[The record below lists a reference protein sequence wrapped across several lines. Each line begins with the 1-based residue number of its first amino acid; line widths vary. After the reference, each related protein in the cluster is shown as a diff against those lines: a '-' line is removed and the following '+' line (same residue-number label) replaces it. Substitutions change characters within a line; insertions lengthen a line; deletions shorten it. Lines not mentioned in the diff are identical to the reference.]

1 MVADLVQ
8 FACGQSRVGDD
19 RPGVEPARRQQQGGE
34 RNTVFADNDHPVA
47 RPDPQRREDGGDLAD
62 TLIQIAVAP
71 GRPVFD
77 QRDPVGGFG
86 NLACHNFVDATR
98 QADSN
103 LVEIDR
109 L

>member
-8 FACGQSRVGDD
+8 FACGQSRVGGD

-34 RNTVFADNDHPVA
+34 RNTVFADNDHPVS

-71 GRPVFD
+71 GSPVFD
-77 QRDPVGGFG
+77 QRDPVARLS
-86 NLACHNFVDATR
+86 NLSCRYFMDATR